1 MSKTGR
7 PSRPTPADHRRRY
20 RRRKLAASVAA
31 ALVLAGLIA
40 AERLGVFGQ
49 RTLPDFETYHGKTF
63 RVTRVIDGDTLDIDH
78 PDRRNGHRTTRI
90 RLWGVDTPETVRQNT
105 PVRHFGP
112 EASEFTRQ
120 ASGGRDVRL
129 ELIEEQT
136 RDRYKRLLAYIYLP
150 DGRMLNAELI
160 VHGCGYADPRFDHP
174 RKREFAA
181 LQREARAERRGL
193 WKDARPEDLP
203 HYYQGKISVPG
214 PN

>member
-1 MSKTGR
+1 MGAVMILLVAGALIL
-7 PSRPTPADHRRRY
+7 AD
-20 RRRKLAASVAA
+20 
-31 ALVLAGLIA
+31 
-40 AERLGVFGQ
+40 RLGVFGQ

-112 EASEFTRQ
+112 EASEFTKRRCRN
-120 ASGGRDVRL
+120 AHVRL
-129 ELIEEQT
+129 QLLPERT
-136 RDRYKRLLAYIYLP
+136 RGLHGRLLAYVYLP

-160 VHGCGYADPRFDHP
+160 VRGCGYADPRFDHP
-174 RKREFAA
+174 RKREFAG
-181 LQREARAERRGL
+181 LQRQARDRRRGL
-193 WKDARPEDLP
+193 WENARPEDLP
-203 HYYQGKISVPG
+203 HYYQGKISLPG

>member
-1 MSKTGR
+1 MSKTAR
-7 PSRPTPADHRRRY
+7 PARPTPTDHRRRY
-20 RRRKLAASVAA
+20 RRRRVLVSIVAA
-31 ALVLAGLIA
+31 AVLVGLIA
-40 AERLGVFGQ
+40 LDRLGVFG
-49 RTLPDFETYHGKTF
+49 RPAAGDFETYHGKTF
-63 RVTRVIDGDTLDIDH
+63 RVTRVIDGDTLEIDH

-90 RLWGVDTPETVRQNT
+90 RLWGVDTPETVRRNT

-112 EASEFTRQ
+112 EASKFTKRLCRG
-120 ASGGRDVRL
+120 ANVRL
-129 ELIEEQT
+129 ELLPERT
-136 RDRYKRLLAYIYLP
+136 RGLHGRLLAYVYLP

-160 VHGCGYADPRFDHP
+160 DQGCGYADPRFDHP

-181 LQREARAERRGL
+181 LQRRAREGRRGL